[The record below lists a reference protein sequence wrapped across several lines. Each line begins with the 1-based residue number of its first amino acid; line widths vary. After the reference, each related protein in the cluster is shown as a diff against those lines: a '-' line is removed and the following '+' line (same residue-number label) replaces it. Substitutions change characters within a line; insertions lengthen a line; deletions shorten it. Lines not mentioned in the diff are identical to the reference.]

1 MGKSDYTA
9 STLNSDT
16 SQHEV
21 NPPPSDV
28 GVITNT
34 RYERNKEA
42 QPLQK
47 FPEDI
52 SKGEI
57 HIPVQ
62 PKLNTYP
69 WKYFGAAKQV
79 KRRFQSSFLRNFHG
93 WNILFSRMLHIAF
106 AVVIGAKKVHRLLN
120 LQDFL
125 TGSMQHVKSTD

>member
-1 MGKSDYTA
+1 LEKSDYTA
-9 STLNSDT
+9 STSNSDT

-69 WKYFGAAKQV
+69 WKYFGSKTSQTSVSKFFFAE
-79 KRRFQSSFLRNFHG
+79 
-93 WNILFSRMLHIAF
+93 FSWLEYS
-106 AVVIGAKKVHRLLN
+106 V
-120 LQDFL
+120 
-125 TGSMQHVKSTD
+125 